1 MPPASVIKAMQ
12 CGAQRRS
19 ISSVSQPR
27 GHQWSPPWEPL
38 LFPRQGA
45 NLGWACLSQPLPR
58 SSAKVC
64 VARLFLKHTKMQ
76 SLRRWAFIAGFCAKS
91 SVIFAFPFPAE
102 FPACSQ
108 PVTQRPGDVLFWEV
122 EETPRV
128 SLRKHDGEE
137 NAHC

>member
-1 MPPASVIKAMQ
+1 MVLSAGPYPLSHSLVATSGPHHGNH
-12 CGAQRRS
+12 C
-19 ISSVSQPR
+19 SSPGKEQTWAGLVFLSLCQD
-27 GHQWSPPWEPL
+27 PL
-38 LFPRQGA
+38 RKFV
-45 NLGWACLSQPLPR
+45 LPGF
-58 SSAKVC
+58 
-64 VARLFLKHTKMQ
+64 FLKHTKMQ